1 MKKKT
6 AATVVEKKEKKTTD
20 SAAPSK
26 IILLPHWLAI
36 TIITTLGII
45 IYSNTFDCSFQFDD
59 MPNIV
64 FNTKLKTT
72 SMVDIWQYSQ
82 NRFTGFYSLALNY
95 HFGQLNVWGYH
106 LVNLIIHL
114 INACLV
120 YWLVLLMFGTPVLK
134 KQEASQYK
142 NTIAFIMALLFVAHP
157 LATQSVTYI
166 IQRLASMVT
175 LFYLL
180 SLALYVKARITENTT
195 TKYLCFSASFV
206 AGVLALV
213 SKENAYTLPLT
224 ILLFEICFI
233 QTRQLSFNIKD
244 KRLMLSLAVLVILVM
259 IAISRFSLSIFQP
272 IQPSLGNSYTITSS
286 NYLLTQ
292 FSVIVKYMSL
302 LLLPIN
308 FNLDYDY
315 PIAYQF
321 FEWRTLVGF
330 LIIMSLLIAGFI
342 LFNKQRILSFGIFW
356 FFITLSI
363 ESSFIPISD
372 VIFEHRTYLPSFGF
386 LLVVVW
392 TVYLLLWKKA
402 RIISYCLFAL
412 ITITYARLT
421 YARNEVWIDEETLL
435 TDIVTKSPNK
445 ARPKVNL
452 GMVYMNRGEFGT
464 AFPYFTRAAEINR
477 DYFDAWNNA
486 GAAALGLSQWNTAI
500 TYLTRATKL
509 DSTSAKSFY
518 GLGWAYGE
526 VNEWDKSIACHT
538 RAIALRTNYADAY
551 AKRALMYSNLKEW
564 DKAFADYDKAI
575 SIDPKIAN
583 AYCNRGT
590 TYGIN
595 GNTEKAIADFSK
607 AIEFAPDY
615 QDAYGNRALSYTNLG
630 KWELAIKD
638 YDKLIQLN
646 PNNNTFKERRTN
658 AARELEKLK
667 VISK

>member
-1 MKKKT
+1 MKKNT

-20 SAAPSK
+20 SAATSK
-26 IILLPHWLAI
+26 IIRFPHWLAI
-36 TIITTLGII
+36 AIVTTLGII

-72 SMVDIWQYSQ
+72 SMFDIWQYSQ

-95 HFGQLNVWGYH
+95 HYGQLNVWGYH
-106 LVNLIIHL
+106 LVNLVIHL
-114 INACLV
+114 INAALI

-134 KQEASQYK
+134 NHEAAK
-142 NTIAFIMALLFVAHP
+142 NKNMIAFIVALLFVAHP

-175 LFYLL
+175 MFYLL
-180 SLALYVKARITENTT
+180 SLALYVKGRITENAIV
-195 TKYLCFSASFV
+195 KYLCFPASFL
-206 AGVLALV
+206 AAILALL
-213 SKENAYTLPLT
+213 SKENAYTLPFA

-233 QTRQLSFNIKD
+233 QTRKISFQWKD
-244 KRLMLSLAVLVILVM
+244 KRLLLIIAVILAVVL
-259 IAISRFSLSIFQP
+259 IAISRFSVAVFQP
-272 IQPSLGNSYTITSS
+272 IAPSLGNSYTITSS

-292 FSVIVKYMSL
+292 FSVIVKYISL
-302 LLLPIN
+302 LLVPIN
-308 FNLDYDY
+308 LNLDYDY
-315 PIAYQF
+315 PISYHF
-321 FEWRTLVGF
+321 FEMRTIF
-330 LIIMSLLIAGFI
+330 GFI
-342 LFNKQRILSFGIFW
+342 VIIGLLALAVYLFNKQRIISFGIFW
-356 FFITLSI
+356 FFITLAV

-386 LLVVVW
+386 LLVCVW
-392 TVYLLLWKKA
+392 SIYLLLWKKA
-402 RIISYCLFAL
+402 RIIAISFFA
-412 ITITYARLT
+412 ITAIVFANLT
-421 YARNEVWIDEETLL
+421 YARNETWKDEETLL
-435 TDIVTKSPNK
+435 TDIVAKSPNK
-445 ARPKVNL
+445 GRPKVNL
-452 GMVYMNRGEFGT
+452 GMVYMNRSDFGT
-464 AFPYFTRAAEINR
+464 AFPYFTSAAEINK

-486 GAAALGLSQWNTAI
+486 GAAALGLSQWKTAM
-500 TYLTRATKL
+500 TYLSRATML

-526 VNEWDKSIACHT
+526 LNEFNKAIDCHT

-607 AIEFAPDY
+607 AIEIAPDY
-615 QDAYGNRALSYTNLG
+615 KDAYGNRALSYTNIG

-638 YDKLIQLN
+638 YDKLIQMN
-646 PNNNTFKERRTN
+646 PNDNVSKERRAN
-658 AARELEKLK
+658 AARELEKIK
-667 VISK
+667 GKP